1 VQAFHAAASTPKAV
15 RVRDG
20 ELRELLRYRETL
32 ESEAAQAT
40 ACALTATLHAQEALK
55 VLLEL

>member
-20 ELRELLRYRETL
+20 ELRDLLRQCGARTVIPIREAR
-32 ESEAAQAT
+32 EGA
-40 ACALTATLHAQEALK
+40 
-55 VLLEL
+55 